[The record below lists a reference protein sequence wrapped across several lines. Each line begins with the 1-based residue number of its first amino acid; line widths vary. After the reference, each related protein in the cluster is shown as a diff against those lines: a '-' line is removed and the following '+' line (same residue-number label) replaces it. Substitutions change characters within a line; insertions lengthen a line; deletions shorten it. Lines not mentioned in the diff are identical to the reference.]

1 MGPNHHGSSPQSIG
15 NNDRN
20 SYGIIDR
27 VVMMIVDH
35 THRANNTPTKA
46 DRITITTVVHILAI
60 KVRVRT
66 HHKIIRQE
74 TMIRI
79 HRKTIPQE
87 TMIRI
92 HRKIIPQET
101 MIRIR
106 PMHLKII
113 RQETMIRIHHETT
126 PKEMIIMHPEIPL
139 RGTMIMG

>member
-79 HRKTIPQE
+79 HRK
-87 TMIRI
+87 
-92 HRKIIPQET
+92 IIPQET

>member
-79 HRKTIPQE
+79 H
-87 TMIRI
+87 
-92 HRKIIPQET
+92 
-101 MIRIR
+101 
-106 PMHLKII
+106 
-113 RQETMIRIHHETT
+113 HETT
-126 PKEMIIMHPEIPL
+126 PKEMIIMHHEITL
-139 RGTMIMG
+139 RGTMIMGNNRETIPQGTMTMGDKHKTTIPLETIGKA